1 MSHPVLRAL
10 PLFGLGLLTAGGCR
24 NSDASER
31 PAPAA
36 VSARAP
42 SEAGSA
48 LLAVGQPV
56 PDISGVVQ
64 DGAHVSLR
72 GFAGKP
78 LVVYFYPK
86 DETTGCTIEA
96 EGIRDAWKDLQ
107 ASGAVIVGV
116 SADDDASHRAF
127 TDNHKLPFL
136 LLSDVDHSIAKAFGV
151 PVKNGKDQRVTFVV
165 GKDGKIAKVFPA
177 VDPHAHAAELVL
189 AVRQS

>member
-1 MSHPVLRAL
+1 MPYAVLRAL
-10 PLFGLGLLTAGGCR
+10 PLLVFGLLVFDGCR
-24 NSDASER
+24 NSDASAR

-36 VSARAP
+36 SVASAATAP
-42 SEAGSA
+42 A
-48 LLAVGQPV
+48 LLGMGQPV

-64 DGAHVSLR
+64 DGKRISLR
-72 GFAGKP
+72 SFAGKP

-96 EGIRDAWKDLQ
+96 EGIRDAWKDLE
-107 ASGAVIVGV
+107 AAGAVVVGV

-136 LLSDVDHSIAKAFGV
+136 LLSDADHSIASAFGV

-165 GKDGKIAKVFPA
+165 GKDGKVAKVFPA
-177 VDPHAHAAELVL
+177 VDPRAHAAELVS